1 MIDLEI
7 KALEDRMQMALEDNC
22 RVDQDQIAFMEKYN
36 LMVDLYDEKKSESE
50 KKKQLIFNKKKH
62 QSEFDTF
69 IDDME
74 AMGGK
79 VMQFD
84 AAVFS
89 NLVEYMVVGQKGI
102 NVKFKNGQEV
112 RMQSF

>member
-1 MIDLEI
+1 
-7 KALEDRMQMALEDNC
+7 
-22 RVDQDQIAFMEKYN
+22 
-36 LMVDLYDEKKSESE
+36 
-50 KKKQLIFNKKKH
+50 
-62 QSEFDTF
+62 
-69 IDDME
+69 
-74 AMGGK
+74 
-79 VMQFD
+79 MQFD